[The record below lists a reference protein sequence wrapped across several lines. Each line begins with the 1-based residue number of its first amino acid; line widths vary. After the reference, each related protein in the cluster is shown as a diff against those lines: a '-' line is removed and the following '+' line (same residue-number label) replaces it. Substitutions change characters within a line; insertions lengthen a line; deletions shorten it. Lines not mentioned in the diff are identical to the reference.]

1 MCERGPED
9 RRGGRQLIGRQP
21 LAPVRAENEKNHSGC
36 SGTWG
41 GGSRPGRQVGA
52 EHTGLSRPVRV

>member
-21 LAPVRAENEKNHSGC
+21 LAPVRAENEKNQSGC

-41 GGSRPGRQVGA
+41 GGQSPRETGRSRTYRAVK
-52 EHTGLSRPVRV
+52 TC